1 MSVTFHCW
9 CCGKSLIDV
18 ILPMSRREEC
28 QHCRAD
34 QHVCKMCVH
43 YDPRFRGSCQEERAE
58 AVSDPEKANFCDY
71 FSPQSGKAISP
82 AAQKALDAKRQ
93 LAELFG
99 EVAQGAEGETRGEEK
114 EGEKEQEQGQ
124 MTKAELAKQKLKD
137 LFGE

>member
-1 MSVTFHCW
+1 MSNSLKCW
-9 CCGKSLIDV
+9 KCGKELVDV

-28 QHCRAD
+28 SHCGAD

-43 YDPRFRGSCQEERAE
+43 YDAKFRGTCNEERAE

-71 FSPQSGKAISP
+71 FSPQSGGFISP
-82 AAQKALDAKRQ
+82 AQQKALDAKRQ

-99 EVAQGAEGETRGEEK
+99 EAPASDDEDT
-114 EGEKEQEQGQ
+114 GQ
-124 MTKAELAKQKLKD
+124 APLTKAELAKQKLKD